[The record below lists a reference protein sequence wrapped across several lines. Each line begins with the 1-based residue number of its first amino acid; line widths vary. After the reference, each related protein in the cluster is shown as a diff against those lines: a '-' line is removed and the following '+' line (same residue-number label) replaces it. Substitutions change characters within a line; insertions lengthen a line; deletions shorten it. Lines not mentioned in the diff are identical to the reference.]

1 MTETEMYIKPKAMK
15 NDGGWVRRVIRSFEE
30 KNVVMIEKGA
40 GLLEVTS
47 GFIQGKCHPFNHGSC

>member
-1 MTETEMYIKPKAMK
+1 MCITPKAMK